1 MSATAN
7 PFAALLNG
15 AASAKHNAPGDD
27 ADSDPVI
34 QRTVPAADA
43 PPVNTTAPNS
53 PFNWRPAGSAAA
65 PAPPAAEPTPE
76 RAPMASK
83 KPKAPKARK
92 AKPTQGASPQFQI
105 CSLLAAK
112 GSMTREALATDVT
125 CDERPF
131 GNAMYNARVAGRIEH
146 NAKTDQ
152 WQLTKAGREWL
163 TGGANL
169 DNVKAASAPPQ
180 AQRKAPASKAA
191 RASVPAGQ
199 LVEVRVASTF
209 RCAVY
214 SDGAFT
220 LAKDGTQIDLTA
232 AEHADMLRYLERMA
246 EEQA

>member
-1 MSATAN
+1 MNTAAS
-7 PFAALLNG
+7 PFAGLLKG
-15 AASAKHNAPGDD
+15 APPPAD
-27 ADSDPVI
+27 AGEEDPIV

-43 PPVNTTAPNS
+43 PPITTTAPNS
-53 PFNWRPAGSAAA
+53 PFNWRPAGSTAA

-76 RAPMASK
+76 KTPMASK
-83 KPKAPKARK
+83 KPKARK
-92 AKPTQGASPQFQI
+92 AKPTEGASPQFQI

-112 GSMTREALATDVT
+112 GPMTREDLATDVT
-125 CDERPF
+125 CDDRPF

-152 WQLTKAGREWL
+152 WQITKVGREWL

-169 DNVKAASAPPQ
+169 GNHKAASAPPQ
-180 AQRKAPASKAA
+180 PRQKPAPAKVA
-191 RASVPAGQ
+191 RPAVPVADRMQ
-199 LVEVRVASTF
+199 VRVASTF

-220 LAKDGTQIDLTA
+220 LAKDGTQIDLTPT
-232 AEHADMLRYLERMA
+232 EHADMLRYLERMA